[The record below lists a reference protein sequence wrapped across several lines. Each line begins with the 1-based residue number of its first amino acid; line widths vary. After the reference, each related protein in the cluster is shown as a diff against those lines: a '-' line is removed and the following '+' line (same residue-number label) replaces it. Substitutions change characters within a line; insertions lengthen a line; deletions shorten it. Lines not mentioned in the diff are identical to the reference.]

1 MRVVADIETD
11 ALDATV
17 IHCIVCKDI
26 DTGTRWSFFNESLTD
41 FKEFAKDVDHWIG
54 HNFLSFDAPVL
65 NRLMGTSISPKQ
77 VTDTLIL
84 SQMDKPDREGG
95 HSLKS
100 WGERIRDNKI
110 EFKIFDYFSQE
121 MLDYCIQ
128 DVDLCHK
135 VYKHLVK
142 KLSNYTC
149 KSIRMEH
156 TIRYIVNEQ
165 QSNGFAFKFSEANI
179 FKSQL
184 TEAKIEVEQEVH
196 KTMRPVASFVKEVTP
211 VYNKD
216 GRLSKRN
223 LKLLGDMQEYVGGL
237 FSLIKFD
244 DFNLG
249 SRQQIA
255 KQLIRKGWEPTKFT
269 EKGSIIVDESV
280 LEEVHLPEAQMIYR
294 YLMLQKRIAQIDN
307 WLKAYNYDS
316 GCIHGRVITLGANT
330 NRMTH
335 MSPNVAQTPA
345 SYSPY
350 GKECRELF
358 TVRSDDRVLVGCDA
372 SGLELRCLAHYMN
385 DTQFTKE
392 LLEGDIHTANQ
403 KMAGLETRDQAKT
416 FIYAL
421 IYGAGPAKMG
431 KIVGKGKS
439 AGQKMIN
446 DYLDA
451 VPALRRLRK
460 KIDKASAD
468 GMIKAIDGRLLNIR
482 SQHSALNTLLQGMGA
497 IVCKYWLIEIIK
509 RIHKHKLDAKLV
521 ASIHDE
527 YQFDVHK
534 DCAEDFAMHTNKA
547 IKDVEIDLDLRCPL
561 DSDYK
566 IGNNWCETH

>member
-1 MRVVADIETD
+1 MKVVCDIETD
-11 ALDATV
+11 ALDAKI

-100 WGERIRDNKI
+100 WGERIRENKI
-110 EFKIFDYFSQE
+110 EFKILDYFSQE

-128 DVDLCHK
+128 DVYLCHK

-255 KQLIRKGWEPTKFT
+255 KQLIR
-269 EKGSIIVDESV
+269 
-280 LEEVHLPEAQMIYR
+280 
-294 YLMLQKRIAQIDN
+294 
-307 WLKAYNYDS
+307 
-316 GCIHGRVITLGANT
+316 
-330 NRMTH
+330 
-335 MSPNVAQTPA
+335 
-345 SYSPY
+345 
-350 GKECRELF
+350 
-358 TVRSDDRVLVGCDA
+358 
-372 SGLELRCLAHYMN
+372 
-385 DTQFTKE
+385 
-392 LLEGDIHTANQ
+392 
-403 KMAGLETRDQAKT
+403 
-416 FIYAL
+416 
-421 IYGAGPAKMG
+421 
-431 KIVGKGKS
+431 
-439 AGQKMIN
+439 
-446 DYLDA
+446 
-451 VPALRRLRK
+451 
-460 KIDKASAD
+460 
-468 GMIKAIDGRLLNIR
+468 
-482 SQHSALNTLLQGMGA
+482 
-497 IVCKYWLIEIIK
+497 
-509 RIHKHKLDAKLV
+509 
-521 ASIHDE
+521 
-527 YQFDVHK
+527 
-534 DCAEDFAMHTNKA
+534 
-547 IKDVEIDLDLRCPL
+547 
-561 DSDYK
+561 
-566 IGNNWCETH
+566 